1 MFLLMIKILLF
12 NIAAPVTSSTSSK
25 DLGEPLPKKTR
36 RVLPEHEGKYK
47 IKLPSGSTKR
57 SKEIL
62 AKKEKCK

>member
-1 MFLLMIKILLF
+1 M
-12 NIAAPVTSSTSSK
+12 PVTSSTSSTSSSHVYFK
-25 DLGEPLPKKTR
+25 SPDDLGEPLPKQTR

-47 IKLPSGSTKR
+47 IKLPSGTTKR